1 MHEALAR
8 PDFSGAAL
16 VVKIPFTPAATMP
29 SVARVTR
36 CTTMCGGHESVSRC
50 DVMRQRET
58 RWMVEAGQDSC
69 NAHSRALEASSYSEL
84 GHSSGPTCGFVASPE
99 VGPGA
104 TV

>member
-1 MHEALAR
+1 MCAHEALAR

-36 CTTMCGGHESVSRC
+36 CTSVCGGHESVSRC
-50 DVMRQRET
+50 DVMRLREI

-69 NAHSRALEASSYSEL
+69 NMHSRALEVGQYSCNAHSRALEATKLIEARSQ
-84 GHSSGPTCGFVASPE
+84 
-99 VGPGA
+99 
-104 TV
+104 